1 MQRGYNM
8 LNKSIRQPKK
18 AYKKRCEIQKLDIFL
33 KNLRNVYLGN
43 TTYLGEK
50 EEMILDPPYQRGLCW
65 SLEQKKSYI
74 TNIFNEMAKCTPTIV
89 EYYSDDYTIKYFEV
103 LDGKQRLTT
112 LFDFID
118 NKFPILY
125 DGEEVYFNDLIDEDK
140 TFLLYL
146 NVNYTR
152 VMPIKLN
159 TNVSLKD
166 RLEIFLEVN
175 YLGTKMSDEHLKNVL
190 AMYNKEK

>member
-1 MQRGYNM
+1 
-8 LNKSIRQPKK
+8 
-18 AYKKRCEIQKLDIFL
+18 
-33 KNLRNVYLGN
+33 
-43 TTYLGEK
+43 
-50 EEMILDPPYQRGLCW
+50 
-65 SLEQKKSYI
+65 
-74 TNIFNEMAKCTPTIV
+74 MASCNPTII
-89 EYYSDDYTIKYFEV
+89 EFYSEDYKIKVYEI

-112 LFDFID
+112 LFDFIN

-125 DGEEVYFNDLIDEDK
+125 ANQEIYFNDLIDEDK

-152 VMPIKLN
+152 IMPIKLN

-175 YLGTKMSDEHLKNVL
+175 YKGTRMSDSHLEKVL
-190 AMYNKEK
+190 AMYNEEV

>member
-1 MQRGYNM
+1 M
-8 LNKSIRQPKK
+8 LNKSIRKPKK
-18 AYKKRCEIQKLDIFL
+18 SYQERCEIQKLDTFL
-33 KNLRNVYLGN
+33 KNLRNIYLGN

-65 SLEQKKSYI
+65 NIEQKKSYI
-74 TNIFNEMAKCTPTIV
+74 TNIFNEMASCNPTII
-89 EYYSDDYTIKYFEV
+89 EFYSEDYKIKVYEI

-112 LFDFID
+112 LFDFIN

-125 DGEEVYFNDLIDEDK
+125 ANQEIYFNDLIDEDK

-152 VMPIKLN
+152 IMPIKLN

-175 YLGTKMSDEHLKNVL
+175 YKGTRMSDSHLEKVL
-190 AMYNKEK
+190 AMYNEEV

>member
-1 MQRGYNM
+1 M
-8 LNKSIRQPKK
+8 LDKSIRKPKK
-18 AYKKRCEIQKLDIFL
+18 SYTKRCEIQKLDIFL
-33 KNLRNVYLGN
+33 KNLRNVYLGE
-43 TTYLGEK
+43 TKFSDEK
-50 EEMILDPPYQRGLCW
+50 EEMVLDPPYQRGLCW
-65 SLEQKKSYI
+65 NLEQKQFYI

-118 NKFPILY
+118 NKFSILY
-125 DGEEVYFNDLIDEDK
+125 DGEEIYFNDLIDEDK

-175 YLGTKMSDEHLKNVL
+175 YLGTKMRDEHLKNVL